1 MCTSKYYVVCR
12 FVWCKPLDIQV
23 QIGVHVTL
31 VLLVITRSKG
41 NQHFGFHLRLHL
53 MATIWQNL
61 WTLPYAGEESVLT
74 PEMASLISGL
84 MKNMLTNSKMRSRM
98 LAGATITL
106 LLKLWILMIQGLI
119 VKPNNKIQMSQSM
132 SVLMLAQCSPRG
144 L

>member
-1 MCTSKYYVVCR
+1 
-12 FVWCKPLDIQV
+12 
-23 QIGVHVTL
+23 
-31 VLLVITRSKG
+31 
-41 NQHFGFHLRLHL
+41 
-53 MATIWQNL
+53 MATIQQNL
-61 WTLPYAGEESVLT
+61 WTLPYVGEESVLT

-84 MKNMLTNSKMRSRM
+84 MKNMLTDSKMRSRM

-132 SVLMLAQCSPRG
+132 SVLIVGAMQPQRLVNKCLQSFASWVF